1 MTLPAT
7 IFVDVN
13 VTLSGAAADK
23 FSFGTLMG
31 VFDHSATANRSDGP
45 YYSVAEAEA
54 DGFTSAAEAEVHAWL
69 QAVFA
74 QENGVDSVLIG
85 RIDVGDADLTAS
97 LNAIEEEAGSDGF
110 YLLNCETRTDSEI
123 LLAAAWAET
132 RMKVYI
138 PQSSDADILTDGA
151 GNIAEDLEAL
161 EYNRTALIY
170 HQYDGSGDGDVPS
183 DGYLDGAWS
192 SKGGGLNLD
201 APNGVGVWAFHGLSG
216 VTYDPLT
223 SAQATKVYSNDAN
236 IYGRSKGLSF
246 TSKGTMASGRFIDV
260 TTTIDWLTARQ
271 EESILSLFVGVPT
284 KVPFTSSGINQVQAA
299 AQAVLDQGVEFG
311 HLSPDSAPV
320 ITTPKIQNVSS
331 ADKIARQLTFS
342 ASCVLAGGIQKVVFN
357 ITVEQ

>member
-1 MTLPAT
+1 MTLPAS

-13 VTLSGAAADK
+13 VTLAGASADK

-45 YYSVAEAEA
+45 YYSTAEAEA
-54 DGFTSAAEAEVHAWL
+54 DGFTAAAEPEVHAWL

-74 QENGVDSVLIG
+74 QENGVDAVLIG
-85 RIDVGDADLTAS
+85 RIDVGDATLTAS
-97 LNAIEEEAGSDGF
+97 LDAIEEEAGSDGF
-110 YLLNCETRTDSEI
+110 YLLNCETRTDTEI

-161 EYNRTALIY
+161 DYHRTALVY
-170 HQYDGSGDGDVPS
+170 HQYDDAAAGAVPS

-192 SKGGGLNLD
+192 SKGGGLQLD
-201 APNGVGVWAFHGLSG
+201 SPNGVGVWSFHTLSG
-216 VTYDPLT
+216 VTYDALT
-223 SAQATKVYSNDAN
+223 SAQATKVWDNDAN
-236 IYGRSKGLSF
+236 LYGRSKALSF
-246 TSKGTMASGRFIDV
+246 SSKGTMASGRFIDV

-271 EESILSLFVGVPT
+271 EEEILSLFVGVPT
-284 KVPFTSSGINQVQAA
+284 KVPFTSGGINQLRTA
-299 AQAVLDQGVEFG
+299 AQTVMDKGVAYG
-311 HLSPDSAPV
+311 HLSPDSVPI
-320 ITTPKIQNVSS
+320 ITTPKIQNVAS
-331 ADKIARQLTFS
+331 ADKLARQLTFS